1 MNKMFISRFKNNI
14 SLIKYKYFSADRYF
28 TSGAD
33 ILHQSLLKNK
43 INTVFG
49 YSGGAILPVL
59 DKFYESPIQFIMN
72 RTEQCAGHAATGYA
86 KSSGKLGVIVSTSGP
101 GVTNLITPLQ
111 DAYTDG
117 VPILSLTGQ
126 VPTNVI
132 GTDAFQEC
140 PATALTKPCTKWS
153 YQIKSDDDIQEVID
167 YSINL
172 AESGRKGPVHIDLP
186 KDIMSLEY
194 NHNTKVKAN
203 YKIENLKPDINNQL
217 INLEK
222 VVSLIENAKK
232 PVIIAGNGCLDSY
245 QELRKF
251 VEKSKIP
258 ITTTLH
264 GMGTYDE
271 RKKLSLHMLGMHG
284 SAYANYAVQNADLL
298 LGIGCRFD
306 DRITGNLKGYAPNAF
321 RNGGVIHIDNNMNQI
336 NKVKDIIK
344 PNISIHSETKDFLDY
359 INKSISKRKDTER
372 KDWFSQID
380 QWKND
385 YPFCYKPSKS
395 GIPKTQEVIKKLYQ
409 YVNSN
414 NLNENTIIT
423 TGVGNHQMMS
433 AQFFRWINPRSILT
447 SGSAGVMGAGL
458 PFAIGAQIANPNKNI
473 VLIDGDSSFN
483 MTFNDLGTVYEKQ
496 LPIKIMIFNDGRQQM
511 VHVWQNLF
519 FNKRFIATNNVNP
532 SYTKLAE
539 SFGIE
544 SFLCDKSTDINAAI
558 ELMYQTNKPILVEF
572 IIEPDFCLPL
582 VAPGKNLDEMI
593 TDYDTLS
600 KGKKMEGLAPS

>member
-1 MNKMFISRFKNNI
+1 MFSSKFKNNI
-14 SLIKYKYFSADRYF
+14 YKRCF
-28 TSGAD
+28 TTGSD
-33 ILHQSLLKNK
+33 ILHQTLLKNK

-59 DKFYESPIQFIMN
+59 DKFYDSPIQFIMN
-72 RTEQCAGHAATGYA
+72 RTEQCSGHAAAGYA

-126 VPTNVI
+126 VPTSAI

-140 PATALTKPCTKWS
+140 PAVNLTKPCTKWS
-153 YQIKSDDDIQEVID
+153 YQIKSNDDIEEVLD

-172 AESGRKGPVHIDLP
+172 AKSGRKGPVHIDLP

-194 NHNTKVKAN
+194 NKNTKIKSD
-203 YKIENLKPDINNQL
+203 YIIENVKPDINKQK

-222 VVSLIENAKK
+222 VISLIEKSKK
-232 PVIIAGNGCLDSY
+232 PIIIAGNGCLDSY

-251 VEKSKIP
+251 VDKTNIP

-264 GMGTYDE
+264 AMGTYDE

-284 SAYANYAVQNADLL
+284 SAYANYAVQNADLI

-306 DRITGNLKGYAPNAF
+306 DRITGNLNGYAPNAF
-321 RNGGVIHIDNNMNQI
+321 INGGVIHVDNNMNQI

-344 PNISIHSETKDFLDY
+344 PSISIHAETRDFLKY
-359 INKSISKRKDTER
+359 INNFVSKKRENDR
-372 KDWFSQID
+372 LDWLNQILK
-380 QWKND
+380 WKKE
-385 YPFCYKPSKS
+385 YPFYYKPSKS
-395 GIPKTQEVIKKLYQ
+395 GIPKTQEVIKKLYN
-409 YVNSN
+409 YIN
-414 NLNENTIIT
+414 NNNFNDKTIIT

-433 AQFFRWINPRSILT
+433 AQFFRWTKPRSILT

-458 PFAIGAQIANPNKNI
+458 PFAIGAKLANSNKDI
-473 VLIDGDSSFN
+473 ILIDGDSSFN
-483 MTFNDLGTVYEKQ
+483 MTFNDLGTVSEKQ
-496 LPIKIMIFNDGRQQM
+496 LPIKIMIFNDKRQQM

-519 FNKRFIATNNVNP
+519 FNKRFIATDNVNP

-539 SFGIE
+539 SFGID
-544 SFLCDKSTDINAAI
+544 SIYCDKSNDIETAI
-558 ELMYQTNKPILVEF
+558 ELMYQTDKPILVEF
-572 IIEPDFCLPL
+572 VIEPDICLPL
-582 VAPGKNLDEMI
+582 VAPGKNLDDMI
-593 TDYDTLS
+593 TDYSGLS
-600 KGKKMEGLAPS
+600 KGGQMEGLAPS

>member
-1 MNKMFISRFKNNI
+1 MNRIFISKFKNNI
-14 SLIKYKYFSADRYF
+14 YKRCLTTGS
-28 TSGAD
+28 D
-33 ILHQSLLKNK
+33 ILHQTLLKNK

-49 YSGGAILPVL
+49 FSGGAILPVL
-59 DKFYESPIQFIMN
+59 DKFYDSPIQFIMN
-72 RTEQCAGHAATGYA
+72 RTEQCSGHAATGYA
-86 KSSGKLGVIVSTSGP
+86 KSSGKIGVIVSTSGP

-126 VPTNVI
+126 VPTNAI

-140 PATALTKPCTKWS
+140 PAINLTKPCTKWS
-153 YQIKSDDDIQEVID
+153 YQIKSNDDIEEVLD

-194 NHNTKVKAN
+194 NQNTKIKSD
-203 YKIENLKPDINNQL
+203 YLIENVKPDINKQK

-222 VVSLIENAKK
+222 VISLIEKSKK

-251 VEKSKIP
+251 VDKTNIP

-264 GMGTYDE
+264 AMGTYDE

-284 SAYANYAVQNADLL
+284 SAYANYAVQNADLI

-306 DRITGNLKGYAPNAF
+306 DRITGNLNGYAPYAYT
-321 RNGGVIHIDNNMNQI
+321 NGGVIHVDNNMNQI

-344 PNISIHSETKDFLDY
+344 PSISIHAETKDFLKY
-359 INKSISKRKDTER
+359 ITNFVSKKRENDR
-372 KDWFSQID
+372 SDWLNQILK
-380 QWKND
+380 WKKE
-385 YPFCYKPSKS
+385 YPFYYKPSKS

-409 YVNSN
+409 YINNN
-414 NLNENTIIT
+414 NLNKDTIIT

-433 AQFFRWINPRSILT
+433 AQFFRWTNPRSILT

-458 PFAIGAQIANPNKNI
+458 PFAIGAKLANLNKDVI
-473 VLIDGDSSFN
+473 LIDGDSSFN

-496 LPIKIMIFNDGRQQM
+496 LPIKIMIFNDKRQQM

-519 FNKRFIATNNVNP
+519 FNKRFIATDNINP

-539 SFGIE
+539 SFGID
-544 SFLCDKSTDINAAI
+544 SIYCNKSSDINTAI
-558 ELMYQTNKPILVEF
+558 ELMYQSDKPILVEF
-572 IIEPDFCLPL
+572 DIEPDTCLPL
-582 VAPGKNLDEMI
+582 VAPGKNLDDMI
-593 TDYDTLS
+593 TDYSGLT
-600 KGKKMEGLAPS
+600 KGKPMEGLAPS